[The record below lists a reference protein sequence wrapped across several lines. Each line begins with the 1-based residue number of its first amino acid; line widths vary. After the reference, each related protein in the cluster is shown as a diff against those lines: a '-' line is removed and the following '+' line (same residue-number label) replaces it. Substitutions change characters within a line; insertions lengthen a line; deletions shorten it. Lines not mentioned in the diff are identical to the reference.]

1 MRGRIIKRK
10 GSNNYTIVLQLGL
23 DPSSG
28 KRKQQW
34 ITAGPSKREAEK
46 QMAELIHQLDT
57 GTFTRPNK
65 KTLAEYLDEW
75 IGSVRGNLSPRTV
88 EGYVTII
95 NRIIPAL
102 GAVPITQLKPE
113 ALQKYYSDSLVN
125 GRLNKRGGLNPLT
138 VRHHHA
144 LLHRALKNAVEWGL
158 IIRNPADLTHPPK
171 PQPTEISIMNEGEIQ
186 EFLEAARKTP
196 YFHLFHTILFTGLR
210 RSEVLALRW
219 SDIDLFQCQIS
230 VSRSIHRLRNGT
242 FIYRQPKS
250 VKGRRTVALS
260 PIATG
265 VLNEFREKTT
275 AEKLLEGMPLRET
288 DLVFSKKDG
297 SAIRPNT
304 ISRAWSDL
312 AKKCGIS
319 ASRLHDARHSHAS
332 IMLKAGIHPRIV
344 QERLGHSTISVTL
357 DIYSHVSPGLQEAAA
372 KRFDDALQL
381 GHNELVRIGVRTN

>member
-34 ITAGPSKREAEK
+34 ITAGTSKREAEK
-46 QMAELIHQLDT
+46 QMAKLIHELDT

-65 KTLAEYLDEW
+65 KTLAEYLNEW
-75 IGSVRGNLSPRTV
+75 IDSVRGNLSPRTA

-95 NRIIPAL
+95 KRIIPAL

-125 GRLNKRGGLNPLT
+125 GRLNKFGGLNPLT

-158 IIRNPADLTHPPK
+158 IMRNPADMAHPPK

-186 EFLEAARKTP
+186 EFLEAAKQTP

-219 SDIDLFQCQIS
+219 SDVDLLLCQLS
-230 VSRSIHRLRNGT
+230 VSRSIHRLRNRT
-242 FIYRQPKS
+242 FIFRQPKS
-250 VKGRRTVALS
+250 AKGRRTVALS
-260 PIATG
+260 PAATQ
-265 VLNEFREKTT
+265 VLKEYRDKT
-275 AEKLLEGMPLRET
+275 AMERLIEGKPLKET
-288 DLVFSKKDG
+288 DLVFSTADG
-297 SAIRPNT
+297 APLRPNT

-344 QERLGHSTISVTL
+344 QERLGHSTIAITL
-357 DIYSHVSPGLQEAAA
+357 DTYSHISPGLQEAAA
-372 KRFDDALQL
+372 RRFDDALQL
-381 GHNELVRIGVRTN
+381 GHNKLVESDVLK